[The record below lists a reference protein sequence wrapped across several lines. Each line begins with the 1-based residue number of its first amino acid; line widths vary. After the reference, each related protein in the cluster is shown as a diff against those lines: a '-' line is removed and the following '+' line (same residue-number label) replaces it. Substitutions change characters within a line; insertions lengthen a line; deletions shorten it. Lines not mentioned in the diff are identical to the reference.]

1 MTLSM
6 HHVVLG
12 PLENNVYFL
21 VDNDS
26 SDCVLIDPSFEPQ
39 IQLRLASKQGWQ
51 LRQIWLTHG
60 HYDHIAGVKTV
71 SEAFTPPLPIAM
83 SSESFA
89 WAAAQTDTMKLGMKI
104 DSIPRLDLPLT
115 HGMWLDVAPE
125 GNRKLVEARD
135 VSGHNPGSVLFYIPE
150 IEMAI
155 VGDAIFRGSIG
166 RTDLEG
172 SDHALLLKN
181 IREQIYTLPDETT
194 LLPGHGPATT
204 VKFEKANNPYVRG

>member
-6 HHVVLG
+6 HQAVLG

-21 VDNDS
+21 VDNDTK
-26 SDCVLIDPSFEPQ
+26 DCVLIDPSFEPQ
-39 IQLRLASKQGWQ
+39 TQLHLASEQGWH

-60 HYDHIAGVKTV
+60 HYDHVTGAKTV

-83 SSESFA
+83 HPEGFA
-89 WAAAQTDTMKLGMKI
+89 WAASQPEKIKMGMKV
-104 DSIPRLDLPLT
+104 DPVPRLDIPLAQ
-115 HGMWLDVAPE
+115 GMWLDLVIG
-125 GNRKLVEARD
+125 GNRKLVEVRD

-150 IEMAI
+150 LQMAV

-166 RTDLEG
+166 RTDFEG

-181 IREQIYTLPDETT
+181 IRDQIYTLPDDTT

-204 VKFEKANNPYVRG
+204 VEFEKANNPYVRG